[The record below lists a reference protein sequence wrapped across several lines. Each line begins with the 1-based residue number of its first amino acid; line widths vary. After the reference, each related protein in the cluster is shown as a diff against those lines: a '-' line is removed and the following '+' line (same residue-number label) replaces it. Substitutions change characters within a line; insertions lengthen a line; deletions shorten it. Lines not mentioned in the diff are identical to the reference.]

1 MKLILFVVISCLALH
16 NGKGAPSTATYKF
29 VKCNPEGDQ
38 TNCVTFQSPRM
49 ALTPDLPAKLPA
61 STAQYL
67 KTKPVEE
74 EGPDRSDDGLFPFEE
89 GSSEGSAAEGPFM
102 EDQAS
107 LTFLSE
113 TGSGESD
120 TEESKAE
127 DMWGKRSLEGEAQP
141 AEQELQE
148 DYLLQ
153 L

>member
-1 MKLILFVVISCLALH
+1 YVLVLILHLCECFASIFFLLIFL
-16 NGKGAPSTATYKF
+16 F

-67 KTKPVEE
+67 
-74 EGPDRSDDGLFPFEE
+74 
-89 GSSEGSAAEGPFM
+89 
-102 EDQAS
+102 
-107 LTFLSE
+107 
-113 TGSGESD
+113 
-120 TEESKAE
+120 
-127 DMWGKRSLEGEAQP
+127 SLEGEAQP